1 MLREVLDGA
10 TYEAVAQR
18 FGVSRTA
25 VERRIKSIA
34 VQLTQAGGVDGLS
47 QEAAG
52 FVRRLRSRRD
62 AIHAALERFTPG
74 ASV

>member
-18 FGVSRTA
+18 CGVSRTA

-52 FVRRLRSRRD
+52 FVRRLRS
-62 AIHAALERFTPG
+62 ACSF
-74 ASV
+74 S